1 MVELLIDDS
10 QDIDIGKDIIEDVEK
25 VIESS
30 LESESIHN
38 DCQLSLTFTDDEEI
52 RRLNSKYR
60 KMDKAT
66 DVLSF
71 PLYTKN
77 ELEEIKK
84 NGHDIQLIL
93 GDIVVSVE
101 RAQEQAVEYNH
112 SFKRELCF
120 LVCHSMFHLMGYDH
134 MNEDEGKIMREKEKK
149 VLEKL
154 NIYR

>member
-10 QDIDIGKDIIEDVEK
+10 QDIDIEKDIVEDIEN
-25 VIESS
+25 VIERS
-30 LESESIHN
+30 LESEGIHN
-38 DCQLSLTFTDDEEI
+38 DCQLSLTFTDNEEI
-52 RRLNSKYR
+52 RLLNSKYR
-60 KMDKAT
+60 KIDKAT

-84 NGHDIQLIL
+84 IGPDVQMIL

-101 RAQEQAVEYNH
+101 KAREQAIEYNH

-120 LVCHSMFHLMGYDH
+120 LICHSMFHLMGYDH
-134 MNEDEGKIMREKEKK
+134 MNEDEAKVMREKEKN